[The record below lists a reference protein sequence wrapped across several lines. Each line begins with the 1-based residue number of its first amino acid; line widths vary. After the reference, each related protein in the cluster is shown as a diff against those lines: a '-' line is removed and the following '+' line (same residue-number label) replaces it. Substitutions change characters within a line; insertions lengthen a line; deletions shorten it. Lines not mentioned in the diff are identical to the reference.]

1 VKPRILIAGAGQ
13 TGRELAVRLQ
23 PNWDVVLLDK
33 NPAKLEIL
41 KAEGAPS
48 DITCV
53 DGDAT
58 SALVLKHAGIESAYS
73 ALSVMGW
80 DEANLEFCRLASQV
94 FRVPRVTA
102 TAVLRSWIPRFEEI
116 GVEVISRPNAITSVL
131 QSRVE
136 RGMRTTSDVG
146 LGKGEI
152 LEVKVLPHSPAVG
165 KRLEELHPQ
174 SWLVGAIYRKSE
186 LVVPHGD
193 TKIRAGD
200 GLLLIGEPAIL
211 PAIADYFRTGTSEFP
226 LQYGSR
232 VLVANPGGHQEGHSV
247 HEAFYLARTT
257 KALGLKV
264 LLTPEQDANTLL
276 ELCESAELPCT
287 MFDWGDE
294 HKREP
299 LGRLLRENDC
309 GCLVLPAPPVGL
321 WERMGI
327 GGQATMEAL
336 DQARQPCLIARG
348 TYPYR
353 RILVTVSPGPG
364 AARAVEMAL
373 DVARVFSAG
382 LTACAATPPALVVG
396 EERGREIQ
404 QALQQAVGM
413 GALYS
418 VQVDSELL
426 EGNPIHQ
433 ILDQAGRF
441 DLLVLAHRKHR
452 PFHAARPDISRH
464 LLMRAPCSV
473 LVLPFG
479 EEEQGGG

>member
-1 VKPRILIAGAGQ
+1 MKPRILIAGAGE

-23 PNWDVVLLDK
+23 PNWNVILLDK

-41 KAEGAPS
+41 KAEGAPE

-58 SALVLKHAGIESAYS
+58 SALVLKHAGIESTYS
-73 ALSVMGW
+73 VLSVMGW

-94 FRVPRVTA
+94 FHVPRVTA
-102 TAVLRSWIPRFEEI
+102 TAVRRSWVPRFEELGI
-116 GVEVISRPNAITSVL
+116 EVISRPNAIASVL
-131 QSRVE
+131 SSRVE
-136 RGMRTTSDVG
+136 RVMRTTSDIG

-174 SWLVGAIYRKSE
+174 SWLVGAIYRKSK
-186 LVVPHGD
+186 LVVPHGN
-193 TKIRAGD
+193 TEIRAGD

-211 PAIADYFRTGTSEFP
+211 PAIADYFRTGTADFP

-232 VLVANPGGHQEGHSV
+232 VLLANPGGYQEDHSV
-247 HEAFYLARTT
+247 QEALHLVQTT

-264 LLTPEQDANTLL
+264 LLPPDQDARTLL
-276 ELCESAELPCT
+276 GLCESAELPCQVYT
-287 MFDWGDE
+287 WGEE

-299 LGRLLRENDC
+299 LGRLLRESDC

-327 GGQATMEAL
+327 GGQATIETL
-336 DQARQPCLIARG
+336 NQARQPCLIARG
-348 TYPYR
+348 THPYR
-353 RILVTVSPGPG
+353 KILVTVSPGPG
-364 AARAVEMAL
+364 SARAVDLAL
-373 DVARVFSAG
+373 DVARAFSSD
-382 LTACAATPPALVVG
+382 LTACAAIPPALVVG
-396 EERGREIQ
+396 EEYGREIR
-404 QALQQAVGM
+404 QALQHAVGM
-413 GALYS
+413 AALYS
-418 VQVDSELL
+418 VQIESELL

-433 ILDQAGRF
+433 TLDMAAGF
-441 DLLVLAHRKHR
+441 DLLVLAHRKNRH
-452 PFHAARPDISRH
+452 FHAARPDISRH

-473 LVLPFG
+473 LVLPFS
-479 EEEQGGG
+479 EEEPGGG